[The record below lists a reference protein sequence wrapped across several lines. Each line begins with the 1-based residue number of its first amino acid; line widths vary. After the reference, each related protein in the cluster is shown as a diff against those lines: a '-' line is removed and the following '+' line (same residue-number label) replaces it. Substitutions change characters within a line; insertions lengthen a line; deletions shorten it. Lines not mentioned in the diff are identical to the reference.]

1 MKFLSTLSDMTMPHN
16 WYPQARKHKRTI
28 YYHMGPTNSGKTY
41 EALQKLKN
49 AKTGIYCA
57 PLRLLAWEIYDK
69 LTKSEIKCILKTGQ
83 EIIEVDNATHFAC
96 TVEICPL
103 TVHYDCAVIDEI
115 QLIADESRGAAWT
128 NAFLGLKADEIHL
141 CGDERALHLIYQ
153 LCLLTGDKLIKKSY
167 TRLSDLV
174 VEEENVHS
182 VSQLKKGDCIIA
194 FSKREIFKLKNLI
207 NESNFKP
214 GDISSNNSSDS
225 SGYKSGIK
233 NRCAIIYGSLPPE
246 TKKIQASKFNNGED
260 GIKYLVATDA
270 IGLGLNLKIRRV
282 IFSQITKRDHQG
294 VRLLTEFEVKQIA
307 GRAGRSENQGHV
319 SAFKSRDLDFIRT
332 CCSRT
337 RHHREKRKVAQVVV
351 YDGQDDEEI
360 SKEPSKQENDYDFK
374 KDETLIQKAC
384 LFPPLQIIEEFSDSF
399 LKFKNTSNSEKY
411 KRMHPSLSET
421 LQQFENIGKL
431 SDLYF
436 MKNLSELLKIHKII
450 EDVHEADIKT
460 QYFFTICPIR
470 VTPNSSKYLH
480 FFLVQF
486 VKYSMVKLPQDFHLQ
501 NKNFTKAIYK
511 MHELPTFEEVYN
523 VLEVYI
529 WLSYKFEKEFIERE
543 LARVMKDRVSKII
556 DSILHSMKFDVYS
569 DLRKETIEVTSD
581 EEEHDDKKEFK
592 FIEASNSTNETN
604 ENNNESNERIVNE

>member
-1 MKFLSTLSDMTMPHN
+1 MPHN

-28 YYHMGPTNSGKTY
+28 YYHMGPTNSGKTF

-69 LTKSEIKCILKTGQ
+69 LTKSDIKCILKTGQ
-83 EIIEVDNATHFAC
+83 EVIQADNATHFAC
-96 TVEICPL
+96 TIEICPL

-115 QLIADESRGAAWT
+115 QLIADDSRGSAWT
-128 NAFLGLKADEIHL
+128 NALLGLKADEIHV
-141 CGDERALHLIYQ
+141 CGDERALNLVYN
-153 LCLLTGDKLIKKSY
+153 LCLLTGDRLIKKSY

-207 NESNFKP
+207 NQNNFKP
-214 GDISSNNSSDS
+214 GDISSNPSDS
-225 SGYKSGIK
+225 KKNKSGIK
-233 NRCAIIYGSLPPE
+233 NRCAVIYGSLPPE

-270 IGLGLNLKIRRV
+270 IGLGLNLKIRRI

-294 VRLLTEFEVKQIA
+294 VRQLNEFEVKQIA
-307 GRAGRSENQGHV
+307 GRAGRSDNQGHV
-319 SAFKSRDLDFIRT
+319 SAFKSRDLEFIRS
-332 CCSRT
+332 CCART
-337 RHHREKRKVAQVVV
+337 RHKREKRNVQQVVV
-351 YDGQDDEEI
+351 YEGEDEE
-360 SKEPSKQENDYDFK
+360 ENSNEQNNDIYEYNFNR
-374 KDETLIQKAC
+374 DETLIKKAC
-384 LFPPLQIIEEFSDSF
+384 LFPPLQIIEEFADSYM
-399 LKFKNTSNSEKY
+399 KFKNTSNSEKY

-436 MKNLSELLKIHKII
+436 MKNLSELLKVHKII
-450 EDVHEADIKT
+450 EDIHEADIRT
-460 QYFFTICPIR
+460 QFYFTICPIR

-501 NKNFTKAIYK
+501 NKNFTKPVYK

-523 VLEVYI
+523 VLEIYI

-543 LARVMKDRVSKII
+543 LAKVMKDRVSRII
-556 DSILHSMKFDVYS
+556 DSILHSMKFDIYS
-569 DLRKETIEVTSD
+569 DLRNEKIESTSD
-581 EEEHDDKKEFK
+581 EEEDDGKPVK
-592 FIEASNSTNETN
+592 FIEATNSTEETSEKN
-604 ENNNESNERIVNE
+604 